1 MLHDHDVLKDKVLV
15 KRLLERNADPN
26 TFDMDGVPPLHHAM
40 QAGTREVA
48 EILIAA
54 GTNLNIPDASGATFL
69 NVMVGRGN
77 VEMTRLLLDQG
88 ASPNIPDAN
97 GNTPLHVVVQNEFG
111 RVRRD
116 TASTTK
122 KGSHN
127 PDKGSE
133 FVEIAELLLERGADK
148 LKLNQQMQTPGQLH
162 AGWLRTHSADAQG
175 AQPAA
180 HGSKSMSD
188 VLQVQMPTAGFAPVV
203 KFSPVNRTVNPVA
216 NKVES
221 KFYTRAGRKCVKEI
235 QNELATLS
243 GLI

>member
-1 MLHDHDVLKDKVLV
+1 M

-26 TFDMDGVPPLHHAM
+26 TFDEDGVPPLHHAM
-40 QAGTREVA
+40 QAGTKEVA

-54 GTNLNIPDASGATFL
+54 GTNLNIPDAFGATFL

-97 GNTPLHVVVQNEFG
+97 GNTPLHVVVEHEFARVG
-111 RVRRD
+111 RD
-116 TASTTK
+116 AASTTK
-122 KGSHN
+122 KGSHTL
-127 PDKGSE
+127 DKGSE
-133 FVEIAELLLERGADK
+133 FVEIAELLIERGADK

-162 AGWLRTHSADAQG
+162 AGLASNALGRPQG

-188 VLQVQMPTAGFAPVV
+188 VLEVQIPKIPTGGFKFAPVA
-203 KFSPVNRTVNPVA
+203 KFSPVNRTVAPVV
-216 NKVES
+216 NKVVSS
-221 KFYTRAGRKCVKEI
+221 KSYTRGGRNFAKENK
-235 QNELATLS
+235 NEKPWTRRN
-243 GLI
+243 